1 MVLVP
6 LEGSVRL
13 AEIMSSSLS
22 ALRGHDNPLGLG
34 RVNKA
39 AVMVVDGM
47 GAGNLREVAGHA
59 RWLSSRWAKRA
70 LTADAGFPS
79 TTASALT
86 TLTTGVGPGQHG
98 IVGYTVLDPDS
109 RTLINHLG
117 NWRPHVQPESWQR
130 QPTLFEV
137 AAQEG
142 IASLSLGEP
151 RFLATDF
158 TAATWRGATF
168 QGVGTLDEQLTAVR
182 DFFDANERALAY
194 MYWSSLDRIGHS
206 SGSKSDS
213 WIHRLEE
220 FDQWCAGVESSL
232 RGDEA
237 MLITADHGMVDIP
250 QETKMVVEEDSP
262 LLTGVSAWG
271 GEPRAAQLYL
281 SRGDA
286 TEDVASAWRE
296 SLGPLAQVL
305 TKTQA
310 IDEGLF
316 GPVHPD
322 VVSRIGDV
330 IIACEGNSAVY
341 RGAHATS
348 SSLAMIGQ
356 HGSITPRE
364 REVPVIP
371 LGVWS

>member
-13 AEIMSSSLS
+13 AEIMSSSLL
-22 ALRGHDNPLGLG
+22 ALRGHDNPVGLG
-34 RVNKA
+34 PVNKA
-39 AVMVVDGM
+39 AVMVIDGM
-47 GAGNLREVAGHA
+47 GAENLREVAGHA
-59 RWLSSRWAKRA
+59 RWLSSRWANRA
-70 LTADAGFPS
+70 LIADAGFPS

-98 IVGYTVLDPDS
+98 IVGYTVLDPHS
-109 RTLINHLG
+109 RMLINHLG
-117 NWRPHVQPESWQR
+117 NWRPQVQPESWQR
-130 QPTLFEV
+130 HPTLFEV
-137 AAQEG
+137 AAKEG

-151 RFLATDF
+151 RFQGTDF

-168 QGVGTLDEQLTAVR
+168 QGVGTLEEQLVAVR
-182 DFFDANERALAY
+182 EFFDSHDRALAY
-194 MYWSSLDRIGHS
+194 MYWPSLDRTGHS
-206 SGSKSDS
+206 SGSNSDS

-220 FDQWCAGVESSL
+220 FDQWCSGVESSL

-250 QETKMVVEEDSP
+250 QEAKILIEEDSP
-262 LLTGVSAWG
+262 LLAGVSAWG
-271 GEPRAAQLYL
+271 GEPRAPQLYL
-281 SRGDA
+281 SSGDA
-286 TEDVASAWRE
+286 SEDVASAWRE
-296 SLGPLAQVL
+296 SLGPLVQVI

-330 IIACEGNSAVY
+330 ILACEGNSALY
-341 RGAHATS
+341 RSAHATS
-348 SSLAMIGQ
+348 SSVAMIGQ
-356 HGSITPRE
+356 HGSITARE

-371 LGVWS
+371 LGAWS